1 LYTGL
6 KAIQENTVQK
16 SKPPAQ
22 WINTDISVL
31 PMKVLGKFDVVLI
44 DPPWPIHMKLPYHQ
58 MTDQDIMSLP
68 IQHLQDDGLIFLW
81 VTSRALEKGIQCLEK
96 WGYIFTSYITWAK
109 TNQINSTIATGRTG
123 HWLNHMKE
131 TCLVGRKG
139 NIELNNGLDG
149 DVIIEQVRE
158 TSRKPEK
165 LYAVIERLVE
175 DNARKL
181 ELFGRQHNL
190 RHGWLSKYLPQLAC
204 IMSVDTNESQPLAI
218 NCLAPTFGIRGWS
231 FVGVD
236 TFGFARTSPGLDR
249 VRRLQPLHQLGK
261 NMMSFLYPEL
271 LRAVAN
277 MVIIAAMMPPS
288 SIIIRL

>member
-1 LYTGL
+1 KDLDGPYKKVCQHITANKCMRINDSEEPCIDKLHYVRRSNEVYNLRLGDCSYLSGCYNYDTCPFVHYTEQPAV
-6 KAIQENTVQK
+6 KPQTVFEAIEHSLPEHLNTVQK

-68 IQHLQDDGLIFLW
+68 IQHLQDNGLIFLW

-165 LYAVIERLVE
+165 LYTMIERLVG

-190 RHGWLSKYLPQLAC
+190 RHGW
-204 IMSVDTNESQPLAI
+204 
-218 NCLAPTFGIRGWS
+218 
-231 FVGVD
+231 
-236 TFGFARTSPGLDR
+236 
-249 VRRLQPLHQLGK
+249 
-261 NMMSFLYPEL
+261 
-271 LRAVAN
+271 
-277 MVIIAAMMPPS
+277 
-288 SIIIRL
+288 